1 MSYMEQQMQQQIE
14 AGQAK
19 HDELEYQFG
28 RFCDWFKSIPD
39 ADETL
44 VSREYL
50 DDRYNLSSP
59 VVEVS
64 AMWIGW
70 KASQDI

>member
-1 MSYMEQQMQQQIE
+1 MEQQMQQQIE

-19 HDELEYQFG
+19 HDELEYQFDE
-28 RFCDWFKSIPD
+28 FCNWFKRLPD

-50 DDRYNLSSP
+50 DDQYNLASP

-70 KASQDI
+70 RAAINI